1 MATMQASRENSRSSA
16 TIGTS
21 RPIRDFLLQLPHLT
35 VTAEL
40 DIDYAAAADPALLVQ
55 LADNAETAM
64 RTIHLGI
71 SATGQLLA
79 RSAPEIEC
87 GEVSGD
93 AIEALGWLTA
103 ELGEFAAVAHSI
115 AVACR
120 RHTADYSPRT
130 TKIIP
135 NVRP

>member
-1 MATMQASRENSRSSA
+1 MGATRATRDNGGLCATTQA
-16 TIGTS
+16 T
-21 RPIRDFLLQLPHLT
+21 RPVRDLLLLLPHLA
-35 VTAEL
+35 VTTKS
-40 DIDYAAAADPALLVQ
+40 DIDYAAADPALLLQ

-64 RTIHLGI
+64 RTIHLGM
-71 SATGQLLA
+71 SAMGRLLA

-87 GEVSGD
+87 REMSGD
-93 AIEALGWLTA
+93 AVEALGWLMA
-103 ELGEFAAVAHSI
+103 ELGEFAAVVHCI

-120 RHTADYSPRT
+120 RHTADYAPRT

>member
-1 MATMQASRENSRSSA
+1 MGTMHASRENTRSPA
-16 TIGTS
+16 TIGTT
-21 RPIRDFLLQLPHLT
+21 RPIRDLLLQLPLLT
-35 VTAEL
+35 VTSEL
-40 DIDYAAAADPALLVQ
+40 DIDYAAADPALLVQ

-87 GEVSGD
+87 REVCGD
-93 AIEALGWLTA
+93 AVEALGWLMA
-103 ELGEFAAVAHSI
+103 ELGEFAAVAHCI
-115 AVACR
+115 AIACR

>member
-1 MATMQASRENSRSSA
+1 MCAKRMSGDHSGSPG

-21 RPIRDFLLQLPHLT
+21 RPIRDLLLLLPHLP
-35 VTAEL
+35 VTARS
-40 DIDYAAAADPALLVQ
+40 DIDYSAANPALLVQ
-55 LADNAETAM
+55 LANNAETAM
-64 RTIHLGI
+64 RTIHLGMAAI
-71 SATGQLLA
+71 GQLLA
-79 RSAPEIEC
+79 RSAAEIEC
-87 GEVSGD
+87 REMSGD
-93 AIEALGWLTA
+93 SVEALGWLMA
-103 ELGEFAAVAHSI
+103 ELGEFAAIVHCI